1 MRGTKE
7 KFFSKFPLRPRKH
20 LCRAICQ
27 AGLSVRSPSELS
39 CHPLSLF
46 ISLSL
51 SLFPVLCSP
60 PSFSTLLSVLGDVL
74 FAFKWQHFNLH
85 AKSARRPPG
94 RHPLPL
100 SRPDF
105 HLNSQN
111 GADSAGL
118 QNFLLK
124 DSMRITRM
132 LGIKKTSEGREGE
145 GERGKGRNRD
155 RDKREG
161 EKGWRKRVGRSEL
174 TLYEALFSE
183 IKCPLSVLC
192 FCVTCWPLGYNLY
205 FALRSPF
212 PSKARFECRYYI
224 ANRQLIPLSNSYCT
238 KFCNRILSRA
248 CFYHFYDA
256 SFP

>member
-1 MRGTKE
+1 MDNWRAMPNLAGAKCWGVVWRARGMEE

-27 AGLSVRSPSELS
+27 ARLSVRSLP
-39 CHPLSLF
+39 PNFLSLSL
-46 ISLSL
+46 SLSL
-51 SLFPVLCSP
+51 SLFLPLFCPP
-60 PSFSTLLSVLGDVL
+60 PSFSTLLSALGGVL

-124 DSMRITRM
+124 DSMRITWM
-132 LGIKKTSEGREGE
+132 LGIKKKWTRETKGADGKEWESTGGWAAAEGVANEG
-145 GERGKGRNRD
+145 G
-155 RDKREG
+155 
-161 EKGWRKRVGRSEL
+161 
-174 TLYEALFSE
+174 
-183 IKCPLSVLC
+183 
-192 FCVTCWPLGYNLY
+192 
-205 FALRSPF
+205 
-212 PSKARFECRYYI
+212 
-224 ANRQLIPLSNSYCT
+224 
-238 KFCNRILSRA
+238 
-248 CFYHFYDA
+248 
-256 SFP
+256 

>member
-1 MRGTKE
+1 MTE

-27 AGLSVRSPSELS
+27 AWLSVHLPSELP
-39 CHPLSLF
+39 CHPRTLST
-46 ISLSL
+46 
-51 SLFPVLCSP
+51 P
-60 PSFSTLLSVLGDVL
+60 PLRSFSTLLSLSLSRAHTHTALGGVL

-132 LGIKKTSEGREGE
+132 LGIKKTSEGGE
-145 GERGKGRNRD
+145 
-155 RDKREG
+155 
-161 EKGWRKRVGRSEL
+161 
-174 TLYEALFSE
+174 
-183 IKCPLSVLC
+183 
-192 FCVTCWPLGYNLY
+192 
-205 FALRSPF
+205 
-212 PSKARFECRYYI
+212 
-224 ANRQLIPLSNSYCT
+224 
-238 KFCNRILSRA
+238 
-248 CFYHFYDA
+248 
-256 SFP
+256 